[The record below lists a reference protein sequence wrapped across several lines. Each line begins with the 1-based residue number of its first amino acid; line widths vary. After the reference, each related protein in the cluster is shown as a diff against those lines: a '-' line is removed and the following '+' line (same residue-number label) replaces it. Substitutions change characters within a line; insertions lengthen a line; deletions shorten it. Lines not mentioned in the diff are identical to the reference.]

1 MMEHDTT
8 LEVFDG
14 AKLEE
19 CNRFS
24 EANVILITTKHSMLS
39 DNNGSGFFYFK
50 VCK

>member
-19 CNRFS
+19 CNCVL
-24 EANVILITTKHSMLS
+24 EANVISITTSTRCCQIIMAVILL
-39 DNNGSGFFYFK
+39 F
-50 VCK
+50 